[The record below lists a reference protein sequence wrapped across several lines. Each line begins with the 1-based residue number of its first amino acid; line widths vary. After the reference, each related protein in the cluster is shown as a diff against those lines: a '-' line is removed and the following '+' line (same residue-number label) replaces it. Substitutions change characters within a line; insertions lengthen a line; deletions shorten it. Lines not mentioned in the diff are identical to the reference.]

1 MTTVCKFKFKKEV
14 SHEFLEKQIAYAV
27 LSAESIFGK
36 AKVRIHSPGYLA
48 SDGKVV
54 INVSSEV
61 GDHIAAVFTG
71 LMNEFVGEEN
81 FTVER
86 IEGVRSNESD

>member
-1 MTTVCKFKFKKEV
+1 MTTVCRFKFKKEV
-14 SHEFLEKQIAYAV
+14 NPEFLEKQIAYAV

-61 GDHIAAVFTG
+61 GEHIATVFTG
-71 LMNEFVGEEN
+71 SMNEFVGEQN
-81 FTVER
+81 FIVER
-86 IEGVRSNESD
+86 IEGDRSHESD

>member
-1 MTTVCKFKFKKEV
+1 MTHICKFIFKKQV
-14 SHEFLEKQIAYAV
+14 SREFLEKQIAYAV

-36 AKVRIHSPGYLA
+36 AKVRIHTPGYLA
-48 SDGKVV
+48 SDDKVV

-71 LMNEFVGEEN
+71 LMIEFVGEEN

-86 IEGVRSNESD
+86 IEGRNNEGD

>member
-1 MTTVCKFKFKKEV
+1 MITVCKFKFKKEV
-14 SHEFLEKQIAYAV
+14 DPQFLEKQIAYSV

-61 GDHIAAVFTG
+61 GDHIAIVFTG

-86 IEGVRSNESD
+86 LEGRSDESD